1 MITLPYTFQEMLVA
15 VKSAEVRQYEA
26 ELLGCKDRM
35 PVKSVLDALEIH
47 TVGALAELKVSQ
59 WLGRKVQLAHGTF
72 KDVADCGHDVE
83 VRAVRKEDGKLV
95 IRDNDPTDRRYI
107 LTYVSRCSVKLLGW
121 LEGYLALERGVRAN
135 PGGYKEA
142 WFVSQDKL
150 WDMESFERYT

>member
-1 MITLPYTFQEMLVA
+1 MITLPYTFKEMLVA
-15 VKSAEVRQYEA
+15 VKAAEVRQYEA
-26 ELLGCKDRM
+26 ELLGCKEW
-35 PVKSVLDALEIH
+35 KQNTLLDALEIH

-59 WLGRKVQLAHGTF
+59 WLGKKVELTHGTF
-72 KDVADCGHDVE
+72 KDVADVGRDVE

-121 LEGYLALERGVRAN
+121 LEGYLALEKGVKAN
-135 PGGYKEA
+135 PGGFKEA

-150 WDMESFERYT
+150 WDMESFER

>member
-15 VKSAEVRQYEA
+15 VKAAEVRQYEA
-26 ELLGCKDRM
+26 ELLGCKEW
-35 PVKSVLDALEIH
+35 KQNTLLDALEIH

-59 WLGRKVQLAHGTF
+59 WLGKKVKLTHGTF
-72 KDVADCGHDVE
+72 KDVADVGRDVE

-121 LEGYLALERGVRAN
+121 LEGYLALEKGVKAN
-135 PGGYKEA
+135 PGGFKEA

-150 WDMESFERYT
+150 WDMESFER

>member
-1 MITLPYTFQEMLVA
+1 MITLPYTFKEMLVA
-15 VKSAEVRQYEA
+15 VKAAETRQYEA

-59 WLGRKVQLAHGTF
+59 WLGKHERLTHGTF
-72 KDVADCGHDVE
+72 KDVADCGHDVD

-95 IRDNDPTDRRYI
+95 FRDNDAPDRRYI
-107 LTYVSRCSVKLLGW
+107 LTHVSRSSVKLLGW
-121 LEGYLALERGVRAN
+121 LEGYNAIERGTRAN

-142 WFVSQDKL
+142 WFVPQDKL
-150 WDMESFERYT
+150 WGMESFER

>member
-1 MITLPYTFQEMLVA
+1 MITLPFTFKEMLVA

-26 ELLGCKDRM
+26 ELLGCKEW
-35 PVKSVLDALEIH
+35 KQNTLLDALEIH

-59 WLGRKVQLAHGTF
+59 WLGKHERLTHGTF

-95 IRDNDPTDRRYI
+95 YRDNDASDRRYI
-107 LTYVSRCSVKLLGW
+107 LTYVSRSSVKLLGW

-150 WDMESFERYT
+150 WDMESFER

>member
-1 MITLPYTFQEMLVA
+1 MITLPYTFKEMLVA
-15 VKSAEVRQYEA
+15 VKAAEVRQYEA
-26 ELLGCKDRM
+26 ELLGCKEW
-35 PVKSVLDALEIH
+35 KQNTLLDALEIH

-59 WLGRKVQLAHGTF
+59 WLGKKVKLTHGTF
-72 KDVADCGHDVE
+72 KDVADVGRDVE

-121 LEGYLALERGVRAN
+121 LEGYLALEKGVKAN
-135 PGGYKEA
+135 PGGFKEA

-150 WDMESFERYT
+150 WDMESFER

>member
-1 MITLPYTFQEMLVA
+1 MCRLS
-15 VKSAEVRQYEA
+15 SAFWPGGSGTDRGSCD
-26 ELLGCKDRM
+26 GCKVASFLFLLRIF
-35 PVKSVLDALEIH
+35 LDALEIH

-59 WLGRKVQLAHGTF
+59 WLGRKVELTHGTF

-121 LEGYLALERGVRAN
+121 LEGYLALEMGVRAN

-150 WDMESFERYT
+150 WDMDSFER

>member
-1 MITLPYTFQEMLVA
+1 
-15 VKSAEVRQYEA
+15 
-26 ELLGCKDRM
+26 
-35 PVKSVLDALEIH
+35 
-47 TVGALAELKVSQ
+47 
-59 WLGRKVQLAHGTF
+59 
-72 KDVADCGHDVE
+72 
-83 VRAVRKEDGKLV
+83 VRKEDGKLV

-150 WDMESFERYT
+150 WDMESFER

>member
-1 MITLPYTFQEMLVA
+1 MITLPYTFKEMLVA
-15 VKSAEVRQYEA
+15 VKAAEVRQYEA
-26 ELLGCKDRM
+26 ELLGCKEW
-35 PVKSVLDALEIH
+35 KQNTLLDALEIH

-59 WLGRKVQLAHGTF
+59 WLGKKVELTHGTF
-72 KDVADCGHDVE
+72 KDVADVGRDVE

-121 LEGYLALERGVRAN
+121 LEGYLALEKGVRAN
-135 PGGYKEA
+135 PGGFKEA

-150 WDMESFERYT
+150 WDMDSFER

>member
-1 MITLPYTFQEMLVA
+1 MITLPYTIQEMLVA
-15 VKSAEVRQYEA
+15 FKAAETRQYEA

-59 WLGRKVQLAHGTF
+59 WLGKRDKLTHGTF

-95 IRDNDPTDRRYI
+95 YRDNDASDRRYI
-107 LTYVSRCSVKLLGW
+107 LTYVSRSSVKLLGW
-121 LEGYLALERGVRAN
+121 LEGYLAIERGTRAN

-150 WDMESFERYT
+150 WGMESFER